1 MKSAKQKKMKFFRTL
16 SIFLLA
22 GVLVSCSDDDEIVI
36 ILGNMNIQLEL
47 ETGLS
52 DIPLNDIDLQATN
65 STDNSE
71 YSATTDANGLAIFE
85 NLPLGNYDIT
95 VIEATDNYTISG
107 SATEISLLDSE
118 IVTETITLSA
128 TNPNATLVIK
138 EVYSTGG
145 SSAVLIR
152 DQFIEIFNN
161 SSEVIHAD
169 GMYLAN
175 LFTPSSDNSVGDGL
189 SGEDAT
195 NNVYARDVVQFP
207 GSGQDYPIQPSSS
220 IVVAFNASDFT
231 SDLLSTGINN
241 TDATLEIYS
250 VEWLEANGGS
260 GNTSFDSNNPD
271 VENMTNIYIMQQIS
285 GFYSISPSRPSIA
298 LVSADASVSN
308 SDVVIYTN
316 PDIAS
321 QTFPLV
327 RIPVTQ
333 VVDGFETLESDDL
346 ADYKVIPDDVDAGFA
361 VISPDGSNPAFSG
374 KSVIRK
380 VDEVATARFGRTIL
394 LDTNNSTVDFES
406 IDAPDKYGYNN

>member
-1 MKSAKQKKMKFFRTL
+1 MKFFRTL

>member
-1 MKSAKQKKMKFFRTL
+1 MKFFTTL

-22 GVLVSCSDDDEIVI
+22 GVLVSCSDDDIVI

-52 DIPLNDIDLQATN
+52 DIPLNDINVQATN

-71 YSATTDANGLAIFE
+71 YSVATDANGLAIFE

-95 VIEATDNYTISG
+95 VLEATENYTISG
-107 SATEISLLDSE
+107 SATEISLVDSE

-161 SSEVIHAD
+161 SFEVIYAD

-175 LFTPSSDNSVGDGL
+175 LFTPSTDNSVGDGL
-189 SGEDAT
+189 NGEDAT

-207 GSGQDYPIQPSSS
+207 GNGQDYPVQPSSS

-231 SDLLSTGINN
+231 NELLSTGIDN
-241 TDATLEIYS
+241 TDATIEIYS

-260 GNTSFDSNNPD
+260 GNTFFDSNNPD
-271 VENMTNIYIMQQIS
+271 IEDMTNIYIMQQIS

-308 SDVVIYTN
+308 SDVVTYTN
-316 PDIAS
+316 PDITS

-327 RIPVTQ
+327 RIPVAQ
-333 VVDGFETLESDDL
+333 VIDGFETLESDDL

-361 VISPDGSNPAFSG
+361 VISPDGSNPSFSG